1 MTWRFVVL
9 WMVAVLATAAAFVA
23 HLSLRLETVKLGYEV
38 GQARR
43 EQRHLLEQRR
53 LLAIEAATLREPARI
68 EAVARGSLRMDV
80 PDPERIVSVGRRQS
94 RTRAGRMR

>member
-80 PDPERIVSVGRRQS
+80 PDPARIVSVDRRQT
-94 RTRAGRMR
+94 RARAGRMR